1 MDSDPKTIQQ
11 REFFV
16 QLKNYML
23 IIMLQMQVMIFYVYF
38 NNFRKSLRKE
48 VENFSKKSTSIR
60 NNGKL
65 LLKFLLLLQI
75 II

>member
-1 MDSDPKTIQQ
+1 MDSDPKAIQQ

-16 QLKNYML
+16 QLKNYMV
-23 IIMLQMQVMIFYVYF
+23 IIMLQMQVMIFYVNF
-38 NNFRKSLRKE
+38 NNFRKSLRNE
-48 VENFSKKSTSIR
+48 VENFSKNSTSIR

-65 LLKFLLLLQI
+65 LLKFFLLLQI